1 MHAPVAPP
9 GISLSHPLFTLSDMT
24 TQLVLLDS
32 GRKSWK
38 LDRRTREIGMRGV
51 AQAREALR
59 KAGGTPPAPPS
70 GPHGRSAS
78 SKAA

>member
-1 MHAPVAPP
+1 
-9 GISLSHPLFTLSDMT
+9 MT

-32 GRKSWK
+32 GRSWK
-38 LDRRTREIGMRGV
+38 LDRRTREIGKRGV

-59 KAGGTPPAPPS
+59 QAGSPPAPG
-70 GPHGRSAS
+70 GPQP